1 MSVSKPPSIAVCI
14 LNWNGKS
21 LLEQYLPSV
30 IAHSQYPNTQLVMID
45 NASTDDSISFVQKNY
60 PQITLVCNT
69 QNLGFVGG
77 YNVGLKHVSADYYVL
92 LNSDVAVTANWIAP
106 IVELM
111 TNDPTI
117 FAVQPKI
124 RSDLQPTYFEYAGAA
139 GGCIDRLGYIFCR
152 GRFFDVCEIDN
163 GQYNTNTEVFWASGA
178 AMFVRADAFW
188 ALGGLDTDFF
198 AHMEE
203 IDLCWRAKQ
212 AGYKIMVCPQ
222 SVVYHLGG
230 GSLPYGSPRKLYYNF
245 RNNLVMLCKN
255 LRTFE
260 LFILLPLR
268 LLLDVVA
275 ALKSVIGGKKADA
288 LVILRANWDF
298 VLHLPKWLQ
307 KRKTAQ
313 QLIAQNKLHNSSF
326 APTGRYNGSIIVDY
340 FLLKKTKSP
349 F

>member
-30 IAHSQYPNTQLVMID
+30 IAYSQYPNTQLVMID
-45 NASTDDSISFVQKNY
+45 NASTDDSLDFVQKNY

-92 LNSDVAVTANWIAP
+92 LNSDVAVSANWIAP

-111 TNDPTI
+111 TNDPSI

-163 GQYNTNTEVFWASGA
+163 GQYNTNTEIFWASGA
-178 AMFVRADAFW
+178 AMFVH
-188 ALGGLDTDFF
+188 T
-198 AHMEE
+198 
-203 IDLCWRAKQ
+203 
-212 AGYKIMVCPQ
+212 
-222 SVVYHLGG
+222 
-230 GSLPYGSPRKLYYNF
+230 
-245 RNNLVMLCKN
+245 
-255 LRTFE
+255 RT
-260 LFILLPLR
+260 R
-268 LLLDVVA
+268 
-275 ALKSVIGGKKADA
+275 
-288 LVILRANWDF
+288 ILRIAHGLKND
-298 VLHLPKWLQ
+298 
-307 KRKTAQ
+307 
-313 QLIAQNKLHNSSF
+313 LIL
-326 APTGRYNGSIIVDY
+326 I
-340 FLLKKTKSP
+340 
-349 F
+349 

>member
-1 MSVSKPPSIAVCI
+1 MPTSLPPSIAVCI
-14 LNWNGKS
+14 LNWNGQS

-30 IAHSQYPNTQLVMID
+30 VEYSNYANTQLVMID
-45 NASTDDSISFVQKNY
+45 NASTDGSIGFVKKSY
-60 PQITLVCNT
+60 PQIKIVQNT
-69 QNLGFVGG
+69 NNMGFVGG
-77 YNVGLKHVSADYYVL
+77 YNVGLQQVSADYYIL
-92 LNSDVAVTANWIAP
+92 LNSDVAVTKNWIAP
-106 IVELM
+106 IAELM
-111 TNDPTI
+111 QSDPTI

-139 GGCIDRLGYIFCR
+139 GGCIDSLGYIFCR
-152 GRFFDVCEIDN
+152 GRFFDVCEIDT
-163 GQYNTNTEVFWASGA
+163 GQYDKTTEIFWASGA
-178 AMFVRADAFW
+178 AMFVRSSVFW
-188 ALGGLDTDFF
+188 ALGGLDNDFF

-260 LFILLPLR
+260 FFTILPTR
-268 LLLDVVA
+268 LLLDVIA
-275 ALKSVIGGKKADA
+275 AAKSAIGGKSTDTKA
-288 LVILRANWDF
+288 ILRANWHF
-298 VLHLPKWLQ
+298 VRNMPQWLQ
-307 KRKTAQ
+307 KRKTTQ
-313 QLIAQNKLHNSSF
+313 QLIAQNKLPNSHF
-326 APTGRYNGSIIVDY
+326 TPTGRYKGSIIVDY

-349 F
+349 L

>member
-1 MSVSKPPSIAVCI
+1 
-14 LNWNGKS
+14 
-21 LLEQYLPSV
+21 
-30 IAHSQYPNTQLVMID
+30 
-45 NASTDDSISFVQKNY
+45 
-60 PQITLVCNT
+60 
-69 QNLGFVGG
+69 
-77 YNVGLKHVSADYYVL
+77 
-92 LNSDVAVTANWIAP
+92 
-106 IVELM
+106 
-111 TNDPTI
+111 
-117 FAVQPKI
+117 
-124 RSDLQPTYFEYAGAA
+124 
-139 GGCIDRLGYIFCR
+139 
-152 GRFFDVCEIDN
+152 
-163 GQYNTNTEVFWASGA
+163 
-178 AMFVRADAFW
+178 
-188 ALGGLDTDFF
+188 
-198 AHMEE
+198 
-203 IDLCWRAKQ
+203 
-212 AGYKIMVCPQ
+212 MVCPQ

-313 QLIAQNKLHNSSF
+313 QFIAHNKLPNSSF

-340 FLLKKTKSP
+340 FLLKKTTSP